1 MGIGLLHWLRRCVE
15 PRSIWHD
22 RHGVAVELIGE
33 ARLHCASGRLCGEGA
48 HLCVYRTED
57 DRLHVLPRAEF
68 HDGRFRQV
76 DPMADY
82 AYPMM
87 G

>member
-1 MGIGLLHWLRRCVE
+1 MPIDFLRWLNRLLQ

-33 ARLHCASGRLCGEGA
+33 ARLHCASGRLCGEGS
-48 HLCVYRTED
+48 HLCVYRTPD
-57 DRLHVLPRAEF
+57 DRLHVLPRVEF
-68 HDGRFRQV
+68 HDGRFRRIEPV
-76 DPMADY
+76 ADY
-82 AYPMM
+82 AYPML